1 MSTNLPINIPESPYC
16 RLDGHESYE
25 ILYEVSDEYY
35 GIKFS
40 GETIE
45 EALTRLA
52 QAQSSISMYDGPTSF
67 ESLEIKAII
76 YIPANYDAI
85 AARVRELN
93 AERKAKEA
101 AAQLQQSLE
110 FYNILLDAWQKR
122 VDALN
127 AEAGDYT
134 PEGFNKRWKA
144 LQDQKPVKPLKP

>member
-1 MSTNLPINIPESPYC
+1 MSTDPINIPASPYYN
-16 RLDGHESYE
+16 LDGCEIYYE
-25 ILYEVSDEYY
+25 IIDSDGRTTGGDTIDEVFS
-35 GIKFS
+35 KFS
-40 GETIE
+40 KIY
-45 EALTRLA
+45 
-52 QAQSSISMYDGPTSF
+52 SSRIAYDNPPKFQDFEVRVIIIPTANS
-67 ESLEIKAII
+67 ELI
-76 YIPANYDAI
+76 Y
-85 AARVRELN
+85 ARVRELL

-144 LQDQKPVKPLKP
+144 LQDQKPVKP